1 MDGLSDSTEAVRSHS
16 AYAIGILIKI
26 GKESIQPNYQQILER
41 LNPIC
46 QRDCAAESGSYTSGG
61 ADIDN
66 AVYAASQMIIQAA
79 NHLPLAEVLNMILTA
94 LPLKSDF
101 VEADLIYGCVCDLMN
116 TGNPA
121 TTGLLPQIFTVLA
134 KSLSLKKLEDV
145 VKKKIVDSIKFMAE
159 SKAQIF
165 NATVTTLPSDLVGIL
180 QQALAIPTVV
190 G

>member
-1 MDGLSDSTEAVRSHS
+1 MG
-16 AYAIGILIKI
+16 
-26 GKESIQPNYQQILER
+26 
-41 LNPIC
+41 
-46 QRDCAAESGSYTSGG
+46 
-61 ADIDN
+61 IDN

-101 VEADLIYGCVCDLMN
+101 DEADLIYGCVCDLMN

-145 VKKKIVDSIKFMAE
+145 VKKNIAFRSCRY
-159 SKAQIF
+159 
-165 NATVTTLPSDLVGIL
+165 PSTSTGHTYCRRMI
-180 QQALAIPTVV
+180 
-190 G
+190 